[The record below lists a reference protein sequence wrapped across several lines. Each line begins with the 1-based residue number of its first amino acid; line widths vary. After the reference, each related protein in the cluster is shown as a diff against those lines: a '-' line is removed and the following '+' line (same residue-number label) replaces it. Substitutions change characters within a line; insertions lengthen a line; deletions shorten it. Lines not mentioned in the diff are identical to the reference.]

1 MQAFVVSDFSV
12 VTVADNSHSAKPLLY
27 KFTGTWGNH
36 EGSMLLWVWILAV
49 HGAAVAVF
57 GRNLPP
63 AFRAWVL
70 AVQALIG
77 LGFLVFVLA
86 TSNPFLRLDPAPFD
100 GRDLNPLL
108 QDPGLAFHPPLLYL
122 GYVGLSTAF
131 SFAVAA
137 LIEGRVNA
145 AWARWVRPWTLLSW
159 CALTAGIAFG
169 FLVGL
174 LRARLGRLLVLGP
187 GGERVLHALADGD
200 RAAALL
206 DRRGEAGTRSK
217 AGPCCWPFSASR

>member
-1 MQAFVVSDFSV
+1 MIPEIGHYALILALAMALVQAAAAPLGARLRDGGLMALARPAAVAQLVFISAALACLMQAFVVSDFSV

-49 HGAAVAVF
+49 YGAAVATF

-63 AFRAWVL
+63 TFRAWVL
-70 AVQALIG
+70 GVQAFIG
-77 LGFLVFVLA
+77 LGFLAFVLA

-145 AWARWVRPWTLLSW
+145 AWARWVR
-159 CALTAGIAFG
+159 
-169 FLVGL
+169 
-174 LRARLGRLLVLGP
+174 
-187 GGERVLHALADGD
+187 
-200 RAAALL
+200 
-206 DRRGEAGTRSK
+206 
-217 AGPCCWPFSASR
+217 